1 MGRLYKNTFKAP
13 TNTKEHVFEKQKQY
27 YKGMA
32 QQKHETKIRHKNYN
46 IQNAKEGIIIAMWS
60 VKERYNNNSAKRK
73 RKAR

>member
-46 IQNAKEGIIIAMWS
+46 IQNAKEGIIIAM
-60 VKERYNNNSAKRK
+60 
-73 RKAR
+73 